1 MALLGAVGI
10 ARLKAALAQTFT
22 VSATIL
28 RKSQVADNTGG
39 FTDTYTAVA
48 THMCSFSRAQIS
60 PIERENAV
68 TVLAIVFWTFVFAA
82 GTDIRTT
89 DRITVGS
96 RTFEVVS
103 SASGS
108 LELATRVVCQ
118 EIT

>member
-1 MALLGAVGI
+1 MPIPSLAGQ
-10 ARLKAALAQTFT
+10 ARLKAALALTFNA
-22 VSATIL
+22 VATIS
-28 RKSQVADNTGG
+28 RKAQVADSTGG
-39 FTDTYTAVA
+39 FTDTYSTVA
-48 THMCSFSRAQIS
+48 THRCSFSRAQIT

-68 TVLAIVFWTFVFAA
+68 QVQGIVFWVFVFAQ

-89 DRITVGS
+89 DRIIVGT

-103 SASGS
+103 SATGS

>member
-1 MALLGAVGI
+1 MALIGAVGI
-10 ARLKAALAQTFT
+10 ARLKAALAHTLT
-22 VSATIL
+22 ASATIK
-28 RKSQVADNTGG
+28 RKTQVADNTGG
-39 FTDTYTAVA
+39 FSDTYVTVA
-48 THMCSFSRAQIS
+48 THLCSFSRAQIT

-68 TVLAIVFWTFVFAA
+68 QVQAISFWNFVFAA

-89 DRITVGS
+89 DRIVVSG

-103 SASGS
+103 SATGS